1 MFTRESYII
10 DKAQPIK
17 IKKMEPDESEQ
28 PINEQKNLRVHM
40 PLDIQLEDKE
50 RKISAG
56 FKKLF

>member
-1 MFTRESYII
+1 
-10 DKAQPIK
+10 
-17 IKKMEPDESEQ
+17 MEPDESEQ
-28 PINEQKNLRVHM
+28 HINEQKNLRAHM